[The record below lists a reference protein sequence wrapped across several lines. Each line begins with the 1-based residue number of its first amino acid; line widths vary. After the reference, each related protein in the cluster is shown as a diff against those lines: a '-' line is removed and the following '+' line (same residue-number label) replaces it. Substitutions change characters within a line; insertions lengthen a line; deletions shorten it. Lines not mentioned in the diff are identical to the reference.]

1 MGGSDWIGYCG
12 TFIGYLIKFKT
23 IFPISLG
30 QIKSKSGRYTY
41 TYEDRNFCEI
51 ESKDNIKIS
60 EAWKAY
66 LEKHDLSEAFEDY
79 EELEFSKAYPAWTGG
94 CDSSPAEDSILIMG
108 YKLEMQN
115 SNGKHRVVN
124 IWYIFPDNFDDL
136 YSEFLI
142 EFVAAQCPNKAIAEI
157 RADIISKLRFGIQG
171 HVDAQ

>member
-94 CDSSPAEDSILIMG
+94 CDSSPAEA
-108 YKLEMQN
+108 Y
-115 SNGKHRVVN
+115 
-124 IWYIFPDNFDDL
+124 Y
-136 YSEFLI
+136 
-142 EFVAAQCPNKAIAEI
+142 
-157 RADIISKLRFGIQG
+157 GIQVG
-171 HVDAQ
+171 NAEFERKTPCSQYMVHIPR